1 MKSTLLLIAAA
12 ASAAAETVTLT
23 PSQDSDV
30 YAFFDAP
37 SFTPESLNVGAH
49 PTQAHSHHSLVQFN
63 LAPLAI
69 PAAEI
74 GTAKLRLF
82 SLTPNSTNGG
92 GLRPGNVSVHRQG
105 VAWSLS
111 PTLRWNHIQAQ
122 ELAGTIPMTPAS
134 ADVWVEV
141 EVTALVKQWVAGGV
155 PNHGFVLKPESET
168 LEPLLNVEFASMEL
182 TNFKPQLVIT
192 RAELPAVD
200 PVLVIAIQGGEV
212 GLAWSVA
219 GSTGWSLQEAETLA
233 GPWTASAA
241 VPVSNAGM
249 WEVMASAG
257 AGRRFFRLFKP

>member
-1 MKSTLLLIAAA
+1 MKAILWLIAAA
-12 ASAAAETVTLT
+12 AFAGAETVTLT

-63 LAPLAI
+63 LAPLTI

-122 ELAGTIPMTPAS
+122 ELTGTITMTAAS
-134 ADVWVEV
+134 TDVWVEV
-141 EVTALVKQWVAGGV
+141 EVTALVKQWVAGEV
-155 PNHGFVLKPESET
+155 PNYGFVLKPESET

-182 TNFKPQLVIT
+182 TSFKPQLVVT
-192 RAELPAVD
+192 RVELPVAD
-200 PVLVIAIQGGEV
+200 PVLAIMMQGGQV
-212 GLAWSVA
+212 RLAWPVA
-219 GSTGWSLQEAETLA
+219 GSTGWSLQEAENPA
-233 GPWTASAA
+233 GPWVASSA
-241 VPVSNAGM
+241 VPVSSAGV
-249 WEVMASAG
+249 WQVTASAG
-257 AGRRFFRLFKP
+257 GGRRFFRLFKP